1 MSGTG
6 SAMFG
11 IFGSLDKA
19 ALLMKRLKKNTR
31 LFLVKPVKDLMF
43 KNQKYR
49 RYYKQITCIGG
60 IIMEKGKNKF
70 KIWETAL
77 LLAVCITV
85 LIGIWAQG
93 QQQELSSKLIRL
105 HVIASSD
112 SEEDQELKLA
122 VRDRVLEVLAPS
134 LEGTQDVGEA
144 AEIISGKLDLIEN
157 AAAETVRE
165 NGREYDVSVE
175 LGTEDYPTKQYEG
188 FALRPANIR
197 PCALC
202 WAKEKAITGGALFSR
217 PCA

>member
-1 MSGTG
+1 
-6 SAMFG
+6 
-11 IFGSLDKA
+11 
-19 ALLMKRLKKNTR
+19 
-31 LFLVKPVKDLMF
+31 
-43 KNQKYR
+43 
-49 RYYKQITCIGG
+49 
-60 IIMEKGKNKF
+60 MEKSKNKF

-188 FALRPANIR
+188 FALPAGEYTSLRVVLGEGEGHNWWCVVF
-197 PCALC
+197 PPLCLSAAEVTSGGDGYLSDADVALITEDSTGYIIKFKLLEI
-202 WAKEKAITGGALFSR
+202 WGNMMEKIH
-217 PCA
+217 